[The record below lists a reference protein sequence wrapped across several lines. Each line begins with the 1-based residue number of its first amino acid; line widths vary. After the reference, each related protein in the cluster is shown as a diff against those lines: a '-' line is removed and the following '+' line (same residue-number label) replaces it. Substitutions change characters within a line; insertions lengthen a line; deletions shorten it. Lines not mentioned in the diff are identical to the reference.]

1 MYRYNI
7 CHRLTAGELVYL
19 GKQQQ
24 WVSDVTQ
31 AITVHATG
39 AQAQLAGEGVGTG
52 DMLEVFLVPLRQ
64 TAAQTTTVLSVERQQ
79 SQQPCGPNVSVA
91 RRA

>member
-7 CHRLTAGELVYL
+7 CHRVTAGELVYL

-39 AQAQLAGEGVGTG
+39 AQAQLADEGLGTG

-64 TAAQTTTVLSVERQQ
+64 TAAQTTKVFSVVRQQ
-79 SQQPCGPNVSVA
+79 SQQPCGPNVRVA